1 MLWQAA
7 RMTACRQRPHYKGE
21 IIPMTGAMYSAVAGL
36 RAHMNALN
44 VIGNNISNV
53 NTNAY
58 KASRYTFLESMY
70 SNVRGGSDGTT
81 IVGGRNPAQNGYG
94 ASIGT
99 IDLDMSTKNFTP
111 TGINGDC
118 MINGNGF
125 FIVGDKNNVI
135 SNSSDLKDMLLTR
148 HGDLAFDNQG
158 YLVDGNSKVVY
169 GYLATEKMVQNA
181 EGDWVPQYEGQ
192 PHLTA
197 MRLPMTVKQEC
208 YVFTDDNGQ
217 VFFSADKPTA
227 GGTIKAQDVYGKEKE
242 FKIKTG
248 PDDTTADAIDASEW
262 IHKEVG
268 ECVSPGYRQI
278 PTAADGTVVDTDP
291 WEFAD
296 ATNSTFLS
304 DSRALVDNISI
315 DEKSGRVTATTQ
327 NGNVVVCGYIAIAKV
342 DNPNGVSHIDGH
354 YYQALD
360 GAGRVHATSIG
371 HAVQNSHAAVMD
383 TTTNPPTVKEP
394 ASLGWRPADPTA
406 PGGEGSGV
414 PGEYE
419 GILNSGG
426 TTLITGGLESSGT
439 DLASEISNMILVQRG
454 YQANTRIV
462 TVTDTMLEELVNM
475 KR

>member
-1 MLWQAA
+1 
-7 RMTACRQRPHYKGE
+7 
-21 IIPMTGAMYSAVAGL
+21 MTGAMYSAVAGL

-135 SNSSDLKDMLLTR
+135 GNSSDLKDMLLTR

-158 YLVDGNSKVVY
+158 YLVDGNGKVVY
-169 GYLATEKMVQNA
+169 GYLATEKMVQNDD
-181 EGDWVPQYEGQ
+181 GDWVPQYEGQ
-192 PHLTA
+192 PYLTA

-208 YVFTDDNGQ
+208 YVYTDDNGQ
-217 VFFSADKPTA
+217 VFFTKDKPEA
-227 GGTIKAQDVYGKEKE
+227 GKKITIQDIYGNEETITLKADEN
-242 FKIKTG
+242 
-248 PDDTTADAIDASEW
+248 DTTNTIDANEW
-262 IHKEVG
+262 LHKEVG
-268 ECVSPGYRQI
+268 DCVSPGYRQV
-278 PTAADGTVVDTDP
+278 PKDPANPDPDNDP

-296 ATNSTFLS
+296 TTNSTFL
-304 DSRALVDNISI
+304 DESRALVDNISI

-354 YYQALD
+354 YYQALE

-371 HAVQNSHAAVMD
+371 HAVQNSHAAYTD
-383 TTTNPPTVKEP
+383 ENGKEIP
-394 ASLGWRPADPTA
+394 KSLGWRVPDGNTT
-406 PGGEGSGV
+406 PGAGSAV

>member
-1 MLWQAA
+1 
-7 RMTACRQRPHYKGE
+7 
-21 IIPMTGAMYSAVAGL
+21 MTGAMYSAVAGL

-81 IVGGRNPAQNGYG
+81 IVGGRNPTQNGYG

-158 YLVDGNSKVVY
+158 YLVDGNGKVVY
-169 GYLATEKMVQNA
+169 GYLATEKMVQNDD
-181 EGDWVPQYEGQ
+181 GDWVPQYEGQ
-192 PHLTA
+192 PYLTA

-208 YVFTDDNGQ
+208 YVYTDDNGQ
-217 VFFSADKPTA
+217 VFFTKDKPEA
-227 GGTIKAQDVYGKEKE
+227 GKEITIQDIYGNEEMITLKADE
-242 FKIKTG
+242 N
-248 PDDTTADAIDASEW
+248 DTTNTIDANEW
-262 IHKEVG
+262 LHKEVG
-268 ECVSPGYRQI
+268 DCVSPGYRQI
-278 PTAADGTVVDTDP
+278 PTAADGTVADTDP

-296 ATNSTFLS
+296 TTNSDFLS

-354 YYQALD
+354 YYQALE

-371 HAVQNSHAAVMD
+371 HAVQNSHAAYTD
-383 TTTNPPTVKEP
+383 ENGKEIP
-394 ASLGWRPADPTA
+394 KSLGWRVPDGNTT
-406 PGGEGSGV
+406 PGAGSAV

>member
-1 MLWQAA
+1 
-7 RMTACRQRPHYKGE
+7 
-21 IIPMTGAMYSAVAGL
+21 MTGAMYSAVAGL

-158 YLVDGNSKVVY
+158 YLVDGNGKVVY
-169 GYLATEKMVQNA
+169 GYLATEKMVQN
-181 EGDWVPQYEGQ
+181 EDGDWVPQYEGQ
-192 PHLTA
+192 PYLTA

-208 YVFTDDNGQ
+208 YVYTDDNGQ
-217 VFFSADKPTA
+217 VFFTKDKPEA
-227 GGTIKAQDVYGKEKE
+227 GKEITIQDIYGNEDTITLKADD
-242 FKIKTG
+242 K
-248 PDDTTADAIDASEW
+248 DTTNTIDASEW
-262 IHKEVG
+262 LHKEVG
-268 ECVSPGYRQI
+268 DCVSPGYRQI
-278 PTAADGTVVDTDP
+278 PTAADGTVADTDP

-296 ATNSTFLS
+296 TTNSDFLS

-354 YYQALD
+354 YYQALE

-371 HAVQNSHAAVMD
+371 HAVQNSHAAYTD
-383 TTTNPPTVKEP
+383 ENGKEIP
-394 ASLGWRPADPTA
+394 KSLGWRVPDGNTT
-406 PGGEGSGV
+406 PGAGSAV

>member
-1 MLWQAA
+1 
-7 RMTACRQRPHYKGE
+7 
-21 IIPMTGAMYSAVAGL
+21 MTGAMYSAVAGL

-111 TGINGDC
+111 TGFNGDC

-148 HGDLAFDNQG
+148 HGDIGFDNQG
-158 YLVDGNSKVVY
+158 YLVDGNGKVVY
-169 GYLATEKMVQNA
+169 GYLATEKMVQNDD
-181 EGDWVPQYEGQ
+181 GDWVPQYEGQ

-227 GGTIKAQDVYGKEKE
+227 GGKLKAQDVYGKEKE
-242 FKIKTG
+242 FTIKTG
-248 PDDTTADAIDASEW
+248 PEDTTADAIDASEW

-268 ECVSPGYRQI
+268 DCVSPGYRQV
-278 PTAADGTVVDTDP
+278 PKDP
-291 WEFAD
+291 ANPDPANDLWEFAD
-296 ATNSTFLS
+296 ATNSDFLS

-327 NGNVVVCGYIAIAKV
+327 SGKVVVCGYIAIAKV

-354 YYQALD
+354 YYQALE
-360 GAGRVHATSIG
+360 GAGQVHATSIG
-371 HAVQNSHAAVMD
+371 HAVQNSHGEYTDANGKV
-383 TTTNPPTVKEP
+383 VKK
-394 ASLGWRPADPTA
+394 SLGWRPTDPNDSTK
-406 PGGEGSGV
+406 GGQGV
-414 PGEYE
+414 LGEYL

-426 TTLITGGLESSGT
+426 TTLLTGGLESSGT

>member
-1 MLWQAA
+1 
-7 RMTACRQRPHYKGE
+7 
-21 IIPMTGAMYSAVAGL
+21 MTGAMYSAVAGL

-111 TGINGDC
+111 TGFNGDC

-148 HGDLAFDNQG
+148 HGDIGFDNQG
-158 YLVDGNSKVVY
+158 YLVDGNGKVVY
-169 GYLATEKMVQNA
+169 GYLATEKMVQNDD
-181 EGDWVPQYEGQ
+181 GDWVPQYEGQ

-227 GGTIKAQDVYGKEKE
+227 GGKLKAQDVYGKEKE
-242 FKIKTG
+242 FTIKTG
-248 PDDTTADAIDASEW
+248 PEDTTADAIDASEW

-268 ECVSPGYRQI
+268 DCVSPGYRQV
-278 PTAADGTVVDTDP
+278 PKDP
-291 WEFAD
+291 ANPDPANDLWEFAD
-296 ATNSTFLS
+296 ATNSDFLS

-327 NGNVVVCGYIAIAKV
+327 SGKVVVCGYIAIAKV

-354 YYQALD
+354 YYQALE
-360 GAGRVHATSIG
+360 GAGQVHATSIG
-371 HAVQNSHAAVMD
+371 HAVQNSHGEYTDANGKV
-383 TTTNPPTVKEP
+383 VKK
-394 ASLGWRPADPTA
+394 SLGWRPADPTK
-406 PGGEGSGV
+406 PDGDGDGV